1 VSDDGPRHRK
11 SFHALIGLGI
21 CNHAVLSGGRV
32 TVALFAL
39 SQGASALVV
48 GTLMGLYAF
57 LPMLLAVPAGQHS
70 DRVGVGKPMLV
81 GSCGIMLGAAIP
93 FLLPGIGPLFLA
105 TSLIGVSFMVFQI
118 SMQNATG
125 WYGPPSDRARNFSLV
140 ALGYS
145 TSLFGGPLIAG
156 LLIDHASFKVTFAVL
171 ALFPLLPI
179 IVLARNAI
187 ALPGGH
193 RSHAERPPG
202 GLLELLKNP
211 QLRRVYVINGLLSMA
226 WDLHSFFIPI
236 YGAGIGLS
244 ASRIG
249 VILASFAAATFVVRL
264 LMPRIVRRFS
274 ELEVL
279 TLALFIAGCAFALF
293 PFVHQLGVLMSLSF
307 TLGLA
312 LGSGQPMVMSLLYS
326 IAPAGRMGEAAGVR
340 MTIINASTFA
350 MPLLFGA
357 VGSTLGLA
365 PVFWTVGAAL
375 GGAGLLARRA
385 SGASGPGR

>member
-1 VSDDGPRHRK
+1 MTREGEHHRK

-21 CNHAVLSGGRV
+21 CNHVVLSGGRV

-39 SQGASALVV
+39 SEGASPLVV
-48 GTLMGLYAF
+48 GSLMGLYAF
-57 LPMLLAVPAGQHS
+57 LPMLLAVAAGRHS
-70 DRVGVGKPMLV
+70 DRVGVRTPMLV
-81 GSCGIMLGAAIP
+81 GSCGIMLGAALP
-93 FLLPGIGPLFLA
+93 CVVPGIAPLYVA
-105 TSLIGVSFMVFQI
+105 TSLIGVSFMVFQV

-125 WYGPPSDRARNFSLV
+125 WYGSATDRASNFSLV

-145 TSLFGGPLIAG
+145 ISLFGGPLIAG
-156 LLIDHASFKVTFAVL
+156 LLIDHASFTVTFAVL
-171 ALFPLLPI
+171 ALFPLVPI
-179 IVLARNAI
+179 FFLARKSI

-193 RSHAERPPG
+193 RAAAEAPKG
-202 GLLELLKNP
+202 GLLDLLGSP
-211 QLRRVYVINGLLSMA
+211 PLRRVYVINALLSMA

-236 YGAGIGLS
+236 YGASIGLS

-249 VILASFAAATFVVRL
+249 VILASFAAATFIVRL
-264 LMPRIVRRFS
+264 LMPRIVRHFS

-279 TLALFIAGCAFALF
+279 MVALFVAGSVFALF
-293 PFVHQLGVLMSLSF
+293 PFVEKLAALMALSF

-326 IAPAGRMGEAAGVR
+326 LAPAGRMGEAAGVR

-357 VGSTLGLA
+357 VGSTLGLS

-375 GGAGLLARRA
+375 GGAGMLARRA
-385 SGASGPGR
+385 AAGR

>member
-1 VSDDGPRHRK
+1 MSDPAAQRRH
-11 SFHALIGLGI
+11 SFLALIGLGI
-21 CNHAVLSGGRV
+21 FNHTVLTGGRV
-32 TVALFAL
+32 TVALYAL
-39 SQGASALVV
+39 SHGASPLVV

-57 LPMLLAVPAGQHS
+57 LPMLLAVSAGRLS
-70 DRVGVGKPMLV
+70 DRLGVRRPMLV
-81 GSCGIMLGAAIP
+81 GSCGIAIGAAIP
-93 FLLPGIGPLFLA
+93 CLLPGIAPLYVA
-105 TSLIGVSFMVFQI
+105 TSLIGVSFMLFQI

-125 WYGPPSDRARNFSLV
+125 AFGPPSERAKNFSLL

-145 TSLFGGPLIAG
+145 ISLLGGPLVAG
-156 LLIDHASFKVTFAVL
+156 FLIDHASFTTAFAVL
-171 ALFPLLPI
+171 AILPLVPI
-179 IVLARNAI
+179 VVLARGMI
-187 ALPGGH
+187 ALPGPH
-193 RSHAERPPG
+193 RAQATDAKG
-202 GLLELLKNP
+202 GLVELLSNKR
-211 QLRRVYVINGLLSMA
+211 LRRVFIINGLLSMA

-236 YGAGIGLS
+236 YGTKIGLS

-264 LMPRIVRRFS
+264 FMPRIAQRFS
-274 ELEVL
+274 EFEVL
-279 TLALFIAGCAFALF
+279 TAALFVAGVAFALF
-293 PFVHQLGVLMSLSF
+293 PFVEQVGVLMSLSF

-326 IAPAGRMGEAAGVR
+326 MAPAGRMGEAAGVR

-375 GGAGLLARRA
+375 GGAGMLARKR
-385 SGASGPGR
+385 